1 MLETDPVDLLIAD
14 ESADIL
20 AKAHEAGQVAGTRA
34 RRLVLID
41 APALVK
47 HAREAADEVF
57 VWCDDLRDRAGVP
70 DDVLADDLAAALD
83 GADLVW
89 MRLPKGLGGL
99 DEYAELV
106 ANHADPEVRVVAGGR
121 VKHMTLSQN
130 EVLLAHFGSVNASLG
145 RQKSR
150 VLHARLPYPADATWP
165 RSKKPADLDVELWA
179 HGNTFAGAKLDP
191 GTKVLVDKL
200 GQVGKL
206 VGGDRSQAVGSDGA
220 LQVLDLGSGNGVLAT
235 LLARRFRT
243 AHVMATDV
251 SWAAVEATKL
261 TAKANQ
267 ARVEVFWR
275 DGLADFADDS
285 LDIIVTN
292 PPFHVGTTKDSGP
305 ALEMFRE
312 AARVLRKG
320 GEFWCVY
327 NSHLPYRARLNELV
341 GQTKVI
347 DQNPKYTLTRTEAR

>member
-1 MLETDPVDLLIAD
+1 MDDVLETDPVDLLVAD
-14 ESADIL
+14 ESATITEG
-20 AKAHEAGQVAGTRA
+20 ARAH
-34 RRLVLID
+34 RLVLID
-41 APALVK
+41 APALAEA
-47 HAREAADEVF
+47 AREVADEVF
-57 VWCDDLRDRAGVP
+57 VWCDDLRERAEVP
-70 DDVLADDLAAALD
+70 SDLLADDLSAALD

-99 DEYAELV
+99 DEYAELI
-106 ANHADPEVRVVAGGR
+106 ANHADPEVKVVAGGR

-150 VLHARLPYPADATWP
+150 VLHARLPYTSEPTWP
-165 RSKKPADLDVELWA
+165 RSKTHADLDVELWA
-179 HGNTFAGAKLDP
+179 HGNTFAAAKLDP
-191 GTKVLVDKL
+191 GTKVLVDKI

-206 VGGDRSQAVGSDGA
+206 VGGDRSQAAGQTGA
-220 LQVLDLGSGNGVLAT
+220 LQILDLGCGNGVLAT

-243 AHVMATDV
+243 SNVMATDV
-251 SWAAVEATKL
+251 SWAAVGATQL
-261 TAKANQ
+261 TAKANK

-275 DGLADFADDS
+275 DGLAAFADDS

-292 PPFHVGTTKDSGP
+292 PPFHIGTSKDTGP
-305 ALEMFRE
+305 ALEMFAE

-320 GEFWCVY
+320 GELWCVY
-327 NSHLPYRARLNELV
+327 NSHLPYKARLNELV

-347 DQNPKYTLTRTEAR
+347 DQNPKYTLTRSEAR